1 MRVEQLNYLLET
13 AKTASINKSSER
25 LHITQQSLNSSLTK
39 LEQELG
45 VKLLERSSKGVS
57 LTKNGEIVAEY
68 AQEILQKVKEMERAI
83 QPNQDGQTS
92 QLRDTL
98 ELSAGSSFSHGV
110 LPMVISKLH
119 AMHKQV
125 RVSLVERENLDMIQG
140 LLNNDPRFYLMVI
153 FNEGER
159 EFAMLDLRK
168 MFYRTI
174 GECKIYALLREKHPL
189 AQQKVVTTRAL
200 LKYPMALYQ
209 ASEKTPNPMLEY
221 MQVFGKVQIVVQTN
235 NIEVYRRYIVDDDV
249 VGFIPQFNNKYLQRH
264 SDGMVLVPI
273 KDFPVM
279 KIVCL
284 SDIKYYQKKQKLI
297 DIFLQNLQEV
307 LGESY
312 DE

>member
-1 MRVEQLNYLLET
+1 MTGMKYFGEVMIMRVEQLNYLLET

-200 LKYPMALYQ
+200 LKYPMALY
-209 ASEKTPNPMLEY
+209 
-221 MQVFGKVQIVVQTN
+221 
-235 NIEVYRRYIVDDDV
+235 R
-249 VGFIPQFNNKYLQRH
+249 
-264 SDGMVLVPI
+264 
-273 KDFPVM
+273 PVR
-279 KIVCL
+279 KHRILC
-284 SDIKYYQKKQKLI
+284 
-297 DIFLQNLQEV
+297 
-307 LGESY
+307 
-312 DE
+312 

>member
-1 MRVEQLNYLLET
+1 
-13 AKTASINKSSER
+13 
-25 LHITQQSLNSSLTK
+25 
-39 LEQELG
+39 
-45 VKLLERSSKGVS
+45 
-57 LTKNGEIVAEY
+57 
-68 AQEILQKVKEMERAI
+68 
-83 QPNQDGQTS
+83 
-92 QLRDTL
+92 
-98 ELSAGSSFSHGV
+98 
-110 LPMVISKLH
+110 
-119 AMHKQV
+119 
-125 RVSLVERENLDMIQG
+125 
-140 LLNNDPRFYLMVI
+140 MVI

-264 SDGMVLVPI
+264 SDGTVLVPI